1 MAKETTITPVG
12 CCIPFKGK
20 DHLPGDVL
28 SIDAKEAKRLIDQGL
43 AAPADKKAAPPAA
56 PAKPAI
62 DAAAVKAEL
71 LAKIAAAATTEE
83 LTALMPAEEPD
94 EEVKAA
100 FQARMDILES
110 DPEN

>member
-28 SIDAKEAKRLIDQGL
+28 SIDSKEAKRLIEQGL
-43 AAPADKKAAPPAA
+43 AEPANKKAAQPAA
-56 PAKPAI
+56 PDKPVI

-71 LAKIAAAATTEE
+71 LAKIEAAATVEE
-83 LTALMPAEEPD
+83 LTSLMPAEEPD
-94 EEVKAA
+94 EEVTAA
-100 FQARMDILES
+100 FQARMDVLES
-110 DPEN
+110 DPEA